1 MNNKSKQNNSIEN
14 VENIN
19 QKKPIIT
26 NNLDSDYLAEKIYSQ
41 LSQDS
46 SSVSSRNQEKTNYHI
61 SQLSQTMQL
70 KFSQSKILL
79 INLTS
84 CITELCKL
92 LITAGFS
99 LYIHDTELVSKT
111 DAINNIFLSN
121 EDIDKPRLDTLY
133 NKLILLNSTIS
144 IIKLKDITK
153 VKDYKI
159 AIVGF
164 SDFETLMEYEEY
176 FNRKGVIYLCINT
189 SGLYSFCYHNLTE
202 KMVDNFCSDKNKK
215 LTESHNSNGNNF
227 LKKENRFIQ
236 NGKIKTENE
245 GIIAA
250 VFLMEIY
257 YRKNIHKTLIKEVL
271 KKELN
276 GDTKFIEKMY
286 YIENYLKKLRKDGIL
301 KNQFFIETI
310 RNLIINFNRELNPIC
325 STMAKKVFEF
335 LFIIFRDKTFS
346 KEIMFTYNSD
356 NLRDFNYES
365 FI

>member
-1 MNNKSKQNNSIEN
+1 MNNKPKQKNSIPNEKK
-14 VENIN
+14 IN
-19 QKKPIIT
+19 HKRLTIK
-26 NNLDSDYLAEKIYSQ
+26 NNLDSDYLAEKIYFQ

-46 SSVSSRNQEKTNYHI
+46 NLVSTRNQEKTNYNI
-61 SQLSQTMQL
+61 SQLSQSMQL
-70 KFSQSKILL
+70 KLSQSKILL

-84 CITELCKL
+84 CITELSKL
-92 LITAGFS
+92 LITAGFN

-111 DAINNIFLSN
+111 DAINNIFLS
-121 EDIDKPRLDTLY
+121 EDDINKPRLDIIY

-144 IIKLKDITK
+144 ILKLKDITK

-176 FNRKGVIYLCINT
+176 FNRKGVLYLCINT

-202 KMVDNFCSDKNKK
+202 KNVEHFCSDKNKK
-215 LTESHNSNGNNF
+215 IIEAQNTNSNNF
-227 LKKENRFIQ
+227 LRKENRFIQ
-236 NGKIKTENE
+236 NGKIYNENE

-257 YRKNIHKTLIKEVL
+257 YRKNIDKKFIKKVL
-271 KKELN
+271 KDELN
-276 GDTKFIEKMY
+276 SDTKFIEKMY

-301 KNQFFIETI
+301 NNQYFIESI

-325 STMAKKVFEF
+325 STMAKKIFEI
-335 LFIIFRDKTFS
+335 LFTIFKEQIFS

>member
-1 MNNKSKQNNSIEN
+1 MNNKPKQKNSIPNEKK
-14 VENIN
+14 IN
-19 QKKPIIT
+19 HKRLTIK
-26 NNLDSDYLAEKIYSQ
+26 NNLDSDYLAEKIYFQ

-46 SSVSSRNQEKTNYHI
+46 NLVSTRNQEKTNYNI
-61 SQLSQTMQL
+61 SQLSQSMQL
-70 KFSQSKILL
+70 KLSQSKILL

-84 CITELCKL
+84 CITELSKL
-92 LITAGFS
+92 LITAGFN

-111 DAINNIFLSN
+111 DAINNIFLS
-121 EDIDKPRLDTLY
+121 EDDIDKPRLDVIY

-144 IIKLKDITK
+144 ILKLKDITK
-153 VKDYKI
+153 VKD
-159 AIVGF
+159 
-164 SDFETLMEYEEY
+164 
-176 FNRKGVIYLCINT
+176 FNRKGVLYLCINT

-202 KMVDNFCSDKNKK
+202 KNVEHFCSDKNKK
-215 LTESHNSNGNNF
+215 IIEAQNTNSNNF

-236 NGKIKTENE
+236 NGKINNENE

-257 YRKNIHKTLIKEVL
+257 YRKNIDKKFIKKVL
-271 KKELN
+271 KDELN
-276 GDTKFIEKMY
+276 SDTKFIEKMY

-301 KNQFFIETI
+301 NNQYFIESI

-325 STMAKKVFEF
+325 STMAKKIFEI
-335 LFIIFRDKTFS
+335 LFTIFKEQIFS